1 MAGLLPDPFDAL
13 FRLQQGLEAF
23 RTSDWLASGPS
34 GAGSYP
40 PLNVFRRG
48 DDFVVIAEVP
58 GINKSNLEIQV
69 KGNSLRIA
77 GTKSVNYS
85 EGASLHRRERLA
97 GRFDRTVT
105 LPLAIDADNVRA
117 ESRDG
122 ILVLLLPLAEREKPK
137 SIKVE

>member
-1 MAGLLPDPFDAL
+1 M
-13 FRLQQGLEAF
+13 R
-23 RTSDWLASGPS
+23 S
-34 GAGSYP
+34 
-40 PLNVFRRG
+40 NVFRRG

-69 KGNSLRIA
+69 KGNTLRIA

>member
-85 EGASLHRRERLA
+85 EGASLHRREWLA
-97 GRFDRTVT
+97 GRFDRAVT
-105 LPLAIDADNVRA
+105 LPLAIDADNVKA

>member
-69 KGNSLRIA
+69 KGNTLRIA